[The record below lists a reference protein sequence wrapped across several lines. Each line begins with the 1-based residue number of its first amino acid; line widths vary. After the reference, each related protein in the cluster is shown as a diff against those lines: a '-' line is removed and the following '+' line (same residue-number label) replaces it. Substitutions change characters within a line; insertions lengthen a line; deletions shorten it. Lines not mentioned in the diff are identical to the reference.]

1 MSFFPDWSSFFV
13 KNCHRGL
20 RRRLQAFRQENEL
33 PADPP
38 PPWQPESLSFDSS
51 LRIDSFSYIH
61 FLSPQIQF
69 ADAEQSYRSDCET
82 DDGISAANYNEY
94 LNGAQ
99 QQPTSRRKNRS
110 PLTMRQ
116 GPQMSSDINNRRLQ
130 QYNSSQERLRNGESE
145 GSLVTQFVESWI
157 GALFRKS
164 KSHRRRRRKLLP
176 HEN

>member
-1 MSFFPDWSSFFV
+1 MSSLIDHHFSEEEEEE
-13 KNCHRGL
+13 NCHRGHGDIFKPFDK
-20 RRRLQAFRQENEL
+20 RMNSLQT
-33 PADPP
+33 PAMTARISFFWQFAPP
-38 PPWQPESLSFDSS
+38 SIP
-51 LRIDSFSYIH
+51 
-61 FLSPQIQF
+61 FLTFIPFPQIQF

-130 QYNSSQERLRNGESE
+130 QYNSSQERLRNGESG
-145 GSLVTQFVESWI
+145 GSFVTQFVESWI
-157 GALFRKS
+157 GALFSTK
-164 KSHRRRRRKLLP
+164 
-176 HEN
+176 